1 MYVSKERV
9 VRDGYLVA
17 YEGEEMTEDEARERG
32 LIGNEKPK
40 ARRRPKKEE

>member
-17 YEGEEMTEDEARERG
+17 YEGEEMSEDEARERG
-32 LIGNEKPK
+32 LIEEERPK
-40 ARRRPKKEE
+40 SRRRPKKEE